1 MYAILSKLERIEQ
14 LLSETKY
21 RGQGQENEKERIA
34 QEIYV
39 KLPTDLQEL
48 IDEMRLETRS
58 AASDRIKRRF
68 QRRLL
73 SYSRP
78 GTLYTSQDPDYA
90 PRWRVIKHDTTT
102 QNNMPNFNLN
112 QNNHLQFLNI
122 PFEAEIINLDDQHRV
137 WAEDWPIRP
146 SNKVTVRLVSV
157 LIDADEKKW
166 YSFEMQREDG
176 SWKKRYLDDVK
187 SDTLLIETMMKSP
200 QNVKIDVAQHF

>member
-21 RGQGQENEKERIA
+21 RGPENEKGRIA

-48 IDEMRLETRS
+48 IDEMRLETRI

-78 GTLYTSQDPDYA
+78 GILYTSQVPEYA
-90 PRWRVIKHDTTT
+90 PRWIVEIHDTT
-102 QNNMPNFNLN
+102 QNEMPDFNLN
-112 QNNHLQFLNI
+112 QHNHLQFLDI
-122 PFEAEIINLDDQHRV
+122 PFEAEIIKLDDQYRV
-137 WAEDWPIRP
+137 WAADWPIRAD
-146 SNKVTVRLVSV
+146 NQVTIRLVSV
-157 LIDADEKKW
+157 LIDRNEKKW
-166 YSFEMQREDG
+166 YSFEMQHEDG
-176 SWKKRYLDDVK
+176 SWEKRCPDDVK
-187 SDTLLIETMMKSP
+187 SDTLLIQTMMTSWP
-200 QNVKIDVAQHF
+200 HVQIDITQHW